1 MAGIEIEGLATVYP
15 NGVRAVDGLD
25 LSVADGEFF
34 ALLGPSGC
42 GKTTLL
48 RTIAGLES
56 ATEGSVRIDSA
67 DVTRLEPGKRGVAMV
82 FQDYALFPHMTV
94 SENITY
100 PLKVRRVAAAT
111 RSGVASRTAGELS
124 LQGLLERRPGQLSG
138 GQQQRVALARA
149 IASEGKVLLLDEPLS
164 NLDARL
170 RLEARTFLKKLQ
182 RDLGITTVFVTH
194 DQAEALALADRIAVM
209 QSGKLRQL
217 GTPREVF
224 ARPTNTFVANFIG
237 STPMNLLPG
246 VVTSGPGPGAGS
258 AGAGSASAGLAGAG
272 LAGAGSASWGA
283 AGSESGSGTG
293 ESPSDTVGARSGSGL
308 ADWGAAGS
316 ESVGSGAGESPSDTV
331 GARSG
336 TSGIS
341 SGTSGISSGTSGA
354 SSASF
359 GDGWGGSSGLG
370 VVSVAGGWLPAAISA
385 VPAGAEVTVG
395 IRPEYL
401 TLSTG
406 DVAGPCIRGSVV
418 VAENLGTMSLVSV
431 ECDGVL
437 VGVTVPEEDEPAPGT
452 PVVLTAPAQRVLLYH
467 RESGELLAR
476 QPAVVG

>member
-1 MAGIEIEGLATVYP
+1 MAGIDIEGLATVYP

-25 LSVADGEFF
+25 LHVADGEFF

-48 RTIAGLES
+48 RTIAGLENAS
-56 ATEGSVRIDSA
+56 EGTVRIDAA
-67 DVTRLEPGKRGVAMV
+67 DVTRMEPGKRGVAMV

-111 RSGVASRTAGELS
+111 RTATAERTSSELS

-209 QSGKLRQL
+209 QNGRLRQL
-217 GTPREVF
+217 GSPREVF
-224 ARPTNTFVANFIG
+224 ARPSNTFVANFIG
-237 STPMNLLPG
+237 STPMNLLDG
-246 VVTSGPGPGAGS
+246 AVASLSG
-258 AGAGSASAGLAGAG
+258 
-272 LAGAGSASWGA
+272 
-283 AGSESGSGTG
+283 
-293 ESPSDTVGARSGSGL
+293 
-308 ADWGAAGS
+308 
-316 ESVGSGAGESPSDTV
+316 
-331 GARSG
+331 
-336 TSGIS
+336 
-341 SGTSGISSGTSGA
+341 
-354 SSASF
+354 
-359 GDGWGGSSGLG
+359 GGS
-370 VVSVAGGWLPAAISA
+370 VSVANGSLPAATGS

-395 IRPEYL
+395 VRPEYL
-401 TLSTG
+401 TLSVG
-406 DVAGPCIRGSVV
+406 DVSGPSLRGEVV
-418 VAENLGTMSLVSV
+418 VAENLGTSSLVSV
-431 ECDGVL
+431 DCGGTL
-437 VGVTVPEEDEPAPGT
+437 IGVTVPEESEPAPGT
-452 PVVLTAPAQRVLLYH
+452 SVVLTAPEQRVLLYD
-467 RESGELLAR
+467 RESGELLAK
-476 QPAVVG
+476 QPAAVG

>member
-1 MAGIEIEGLATVYP
+1 MAGIDIEGLATVYP

-25 LSVADGEFF
+25 LTVADGEFF

-56 ATEGSVRIDSA
+56 ASEGTVRIDSA

-100 PLKVRRVAAAT
+100 PLKVRRVAMST
-111 RSGVASRTAGELS
+111 RADVAERTSAELS
-124 LQGLLERRPGQLSG
+124 LHGLLERRPGQLSG

-209 QSGKLRQL
+209 QDGKLRQL
-217 GTPREVF
+217 GSPREVF

-237 STPMNLLPG
+237 STPMNLVPG
-246 VVTSGPGPGAGS
+246 VVAALDGGPVDGAG
-258 AGAGSASAGLAGAG
+258 AAVGAVSLAG
-272 LAGAGSASWGA
+272 GS
-283 AGSESGSGTG
+283 
-293 ESPSDTVGARSGSGL
+293 
-308 ADWGAAGS
+308 
-316 ESVGSGAGESPSDTV
+316 
-331 GARSG
+331 
-336 TSGIS
+336 
-341 SGTSGISSGTSGA
+341 
-354 SSASF
+354 
-359 GDGWGGSSGLG
+359 
-370 VVSVAGGWLPAAISA
+370 LPAATAS

-406 DVAGPCIRGSVV
+406 DVSGPSLRGTVV

-431 ECDGVL
+431 DCDGTL
-437 VGVTVPEEDEPAPGT
+437 IGVTVPEEDEPAPGT
-452 PVVLTAPAQRVLLYH
+452 PVVLTAPAQRVLLYDK
-467 RESGELLAR
+467 ESGELLAR

>member
-1 MAGIEIEGLATVYP
+1 MAGIDIDGLATVYP

-25 LSVADGEFF
+25 LHVADGEFF

-48 RTIAGLES
+48 RTIAGLENAS
-56 ATEGSVRIDSA
+56 EGTVRIDAA
-67 DVTRLEPGKRGVAMV
+67 DVTRMEPGKRGVAMV

-111 RSGVASRTAGELS
+111 RTTVAERTSSELS

-209 QSGKLRQL
+209 QNGRLRQL
-217 GTPREVF
+217 GSPREVF
-224 ARPTNTFVANFIG
+224 ARPANTFVANFIG
-237 STPMNLLPG
+237 STPMNLLDG
-246 VVTSGPGPGAGS
+246 AVAGNGYGSVSG
-258 AGAGSASAGLAGAG
+258 
-272 LAGAGSASWGA
+272 
-283 AGSESGSGTG
+283 
-293 ESPSDTVGARSGSGL
+293 
-308 ADWGAAGS
+308 
-316 ESVGSGAGESPSDTV
+316 
-331 GARSG
+331 
-336 TSGIS
+336 
-341 SGTSGISSGTSGA
+341 
-354 SSASF
+354 
-359 GDGWGGSSGLG
+359 GGS
-370 VVSVAGGWLPAAISA
+370 VSVANGSLPAATGS

-395 IRPEYL
+395 VRPEYL
-401 TLSTG
+401 TLSVG
-406 DVAGPCIRGSVV
+406 DVTEPSLRGEVV
-418 VAENLGTMSLVSV
+418 VAENLGTSSLVSV
-431 ECDGVL
+431 DCGGTL
-437 VGVTVPEEDEPAPGT
+437 IGVTVPEENEPAPGT
-452 PVVLTAPAQRVLLYH
+452 SVVLTAPEQRVLLYD
-467 RESGELLAR
+467 RESGELLAK
-476 QPAVVG
+476 QPVTVG

>member
-1 MAGIEIEGLATVYP
+1 MAGIDIEGLATVYP

-25 LSVADGEFF
+25 LTVADGEFF

-56 ATEGSVRIDSA
+56 ASEGTVRIDSA
-67 DVTRLEPGKRGVAMV
+67 DVTRTEPGKRGVAMV

-111 RSGVASRTAGELS
+111 RASVAEKTGDELS
-124 LQGLLERRPGQLSG
+124 LQGLLERRPAQLSG

-182 RDLGITTVFVTH
+182 KDLGITTVFVTH

-209 QSGKLRQL
+209 QAGKLRQL
-217 GTPREVF
+217 GSPREVF
-224 ARPTNTFVANFIG
+224 ARPANTFVANFIG

-246 VVTSGPGPGAGS
+246 TV
-258 AGAGSASAGLAGAG
+258 ASHG
-272 LAGAGSASWGA
+272 
-283 AGSESGSGTG
+283 
-293 ESPSDTVGARSGSGL
+293 
-308 ADWGAAGS
+308 
-316 ESVGSGAGESPSDTV
+316 
-331 GARSG
+331 
-336 TSGIS
+336 
-341 SGTSGISSGTSGA
+341 
-354 SSASF
+354 
-359 GDGWGGSSGLG
+359 
-370 VVSVAGGWLPAAISA
+370 VSVAGGSLPAATGS

-401 TLSTG
+401 TLSKG
-406 DVAGPCIRGSVV
+406 DVSGPTIRGSVV
-418 VAENLGTMSLVSV
+418 VAENLGTQSLVTVDCS
-431 ECDGVL
+431 GTL
-437 VGVTVPEEDEPAPGT
+437 IGVTVPEEDEPSPGT
-452 PVVLTAPAQRVLLYH
+452 PVVLTASEQRVLLYDK
-467 RESGELLAR
+467 ESGELLAR
-476 QPAVVG
+476 QPAVAV